1 MGYNQSPTGGDF
13 ILGSPATTPVSEATV
28 NLTGGLLDVSHTDIT
43 DTFGGNIASGGNMV
57 GVGTFAFN
65 FTGGTLKV
73 RRWNAPNP
81 LVPSASLGN
90 LKQNGATSVLDI
102 TGNNTELLQTSK
114 YDLGAGTA
122 NIGGGRTFTTNGVL
136 NSGVAGDGTINV
148 GDGGG
153 TAFLT
158 AGADKIEVDNL
169 NLNNGD
175 VTAAMG
181 VEVATS
187 LTGNGTINNNVTM
200 LTGSSVSPGLS
211 IGTLAFGQD
220 LNLAADPTMMIDV
233 NGDADTSDLLQVLN
247 DVTLGGSFLV
257 NMLGANTPMTGEF
270 FDVITWGNTQSGT
283 LPTVAGDWSTSIV
296 GNAVRLTYTGLFGA
310 LGSGSSFEGGAVP
323 EPSSCLLIGL
333 AIAGLVG
340 IRRGQRR

>member
-1 MGYNQSPTGGDF
+1 M
-13 ILGSPATTPVSEATV
+13 
-28 NLTGGLLDVSHTDIT
+28 
-43 DTFGGNIASGGNMV
+43 
-57 GVGTFAFN
+57 
-65 FTGGTLKV
+65 
-73 RRWNAPNP
+73 
-81 LVPSASLGN
+81 
-90 LKQNGATSVLDI
+90 QNGPTSVLDI
-102 TGNNTELLQTSK
+102 TGNDTDLLQTSK

-136 NSGVAGDGTINV
+136 NSGSAGDGTINV
-148 GDGGG
+148 GDGGL

-323 EPSSCLLIGL
+323 EPAALALLALAGL
-333 AIAGLVG
+333 AWCGRSPA
-340 IRRGQRR
+340 RRRKAVHRKS

>member
-1 MGYNQSPTGGDF
+1 
-13 ILGSPATTPVSEATV
+13 L
-28 NLTGGLLDVSHTDIT
+28 
-43 DTFGGNIASGGNMV
+43 
-57 GVGTFAFN
+57 
-65 FTGGTLKV
+65 
-73 RRWNAPNP
+73 
-81 LVPSASLGN
+81 
-90 LKQNGATSVLDI
+90 
-102 TGNNTELLQTSK
+102 
-114 YDLGAGTA
+114 
-122 NIGGGRTFTTNGVL
+122 
-136 NSGVAGDGTINV
+136 
-148 GDGGG
+148 

-220 LNLAADPTMMIDV
+220 LDLAADPTMMIDV

-257 NMLGANTPMTGEF
+257 NMLGANTPMNGEF
-270 FDVITWGNTQSGT
+270 FDVITWGGTQSGT

-310 LGSGSSFEGGAVP
+310 LGSGSSFDGGAVP

-340 IRRGQRR
+340 IRRGQRQ